1 MRLEGNR
8 DHHALASA
16 KKLRVNGA
24 ERYRDIQTKRSARSI
39 DDLPAL

>member
-1 MRLEGNR
+1 VGDRE
-8 DHHALASA
+8 HHALASA

-24 ERYRDIQTKRSARSI
+24 ERYREIQTTRNARSI